1 VVGLTN
7 SPAGAGGQFVN
18 LGGGKSLVLVGNGAN
33 YAQVFT
39 VDASGNGDFAGNLNI
54 TGKLTKS
61 SGSFKIDHPLDPAN
75 KYLSHSF
82 VESPDMMN
90 VHNGNITTDRHGLGT
105 VNLPDYF
112 EALGI
117 FVIS

>member
-1 VVGLTN
+1 
-7 SPAGAGGQFVN
+7 
-18 LGGGKSLVLVGNGAN
+18 
-33 YAQVFT
+33 
-39 VDASGNGDFAGNLNI
+39 
-54 TGKLTKS
+54 
-61 SGSFKIDHPLDPAN
+61 
-75 KYLSHSF
+75 
-82 VESPDMMN
+82 MN